1 MKEKVE
7 NHSAKKS
14 RLSKCLYNVL
24 DLFCEIV
31 RDLVRWFWRIVDF
44 FLNTRMMF
52 ARVVGECCQPPSP
65 RLRRSRCEN
74 VAKTNSNCQ

>member
-7 NHSAKKS
+7 NHSREKHSAKKS
-14 RLSKCLYNVL
+14 RLSKYLYNVL

-44 FLNTRMMF
+44 FLSIL
-52 ARVVGECCQPPSP
+52 P
-65 RLRRSRCEN
+65 
-74 VAKTNSNCQ
+74 

>member
-14 RLSKCLYNVL
+14 RLSKYLYNVL

-44 FLNTRMMF
+44 FLSIL
-52 ARVVGECCQPPSP
+52 P
-65 RLRRSRCEN
+65 
-74 VAKTNSNCQ
+74 

>member
-31 RDLVRWFWRIVDF
+31 RDLVRWFWRIVDI
-44 FLNTRMMF
+44 FLSIL
-52 ARVVGECCQPPSP
+52 P
-65 RLRRSRCEN
+65 
-74 VAKTNSNCQ
+74 

>member
-7 NHSAKKS
+7 NHSAKES

-44 FLNTRMMF
+44 FNNMWYNPINIYGIPYIIF
-52 ARVVGECCQPPSP
+52 EGKWS
-65 RLRRSRCEN
+65 
-74 VAKTNSNCQ
+74 

>member
-31 RDLVRWFWRIVDF
+31 RDLVRWFGGLLTF
-44 FLNTRMMF
+44 FYLFCLDKMQLK
-52 ARVVGECCQPPSP
+52 E
-65 RLRRSRCEN
+65 
-74 VAKTNSNCQ
+74 KNS